1 MIKRVCI
8 PDSEYRER
16 IAKAA
21 KMIAERGLDV
31 MLVASTESDYAN
43 ARYFSGF
50 WPLFERAGVAI
61 SANGDAALLVGP
73 ESAVFGKDFG
83 KLDKVFVLKEFRESA
98 DPAYPELHADTFKD
112 VFKSIG
118 VSGDKI
124 KIGLGSYV
132 ECTLPI
138 YEGLKDTYPE
148 AEIVMCNDIMVNL
161 RKIKSEN
168 ELACIKEGFRI
179 IEIATEE
186 VIRNLKPGV
195 TELQMVGVAQR
206 VIYEE
211 GAEYEGLPMYVFSE
225 ESTRHAISRSRYRT
239 IGKGDIV
246 QLNLS
251 AKIDGYS
258 PSIGLPVVMG
268 KLEGERR
275 EIVEFC
281 LKAHN
286 WTEEQIKAG
295 VMASDIAKGFYKLYE
310 DNGMKD
316 RFVYGP
322 CHGTGMIE
330 VEAPWMETTSD
341 YPLEENM
348 TFQVDT
354 FISGPTFGT
363 RWEKGIVVTKDGCRS
378 MTDYLKKG
386 IIEIDV

>member
-1 MIKRVCI
+1 MKRVCI
-8 PDSEYRER
+8 PDYEYKER

-21 KMIAERGLDV
+21 KLIRERGLDL
-31 MLVASTESDYAN
+31 MLVTSTESDYAN

-61 SANGDAALLVGP
+61 SASGEAALICGP
-73 ESAVFGKDFG
+73 ESAIFAKDFG

-98 DPAYPELHADTFKD
+98 DPSYPELKADTFAD
-112 VFKSIG
+112 VFRAIG
-118 VSGDKI
+118 VSGKNI

-138 YEGLKDTYPE
+138 YEGLREAYPD
-148 AEIVMCNDIMVNL
+148 AQIVKCNDIMVEL

-168 ELACIKEGFRI
+168 ELACIREGFRI
-179 IEIATEE
+179 VEIATDE
-186 VIRNLKPGV
+186 VIKALKPGV

-206 VIYEE
+206 VIYEH

-225 ESTRHAISRSRYRT
+225 ESTRHAISRSCYRT
-239 IGKGDIV
+239 INKGDIV

-258 PSIGLPVVMG
+258 PAIGLPVVMG

-281 LKAHN
+281 RQQHE
-286 WTEEQIKAG
+286 WTCEQIKAG
-295 VMASDIAKGFYKLYE
+295 VMASDIAKQFLQNFKDAGYE
-310 DNGMKD
+310 KNY
-316 RFVYGP
+316 VYGP

-330 VEAPWMETTSD
+330 VEAPWMETSSD
-341 YPLEENM
+341 YLLEENM

-354 FISGPTFGT
+354 YISGPTFGC
-363 RWEKGIVVTKDGCRS
+363 RWEKGIAVKKDGYES
-378 MTDYLKKG
+378 YTDYLKKG
-386 IIEIDV
+386 IIELDF

>member
-1 MIKRVCI
+1 MGRICI
-8 PDSEYRER
+8 PDYEYKER
-16 IAKAA
+16 IQRAA
-21 KMIAERGLDV
+21 KLVRERGLDV
-31 MLVASTESDYAN
+31 MVVSSTESDYAN

-61 SANGDAALLVGP
+61 AANGDAALLVGP
-73 ESAVFGKDFG
+73 ECIIFAQDVAKM
-83 KLDKVFVLKEFRESA
+83 DKIFCLREFRESA
-98 DPAYPELHADTFKD
+98 DPAYPELHADTFRD
-112 VFKSIG
+112 VFKAIG

-138 YEGLKDTYPE
+138 YEGLKESYPE
-148 AEIVMCNDIMVNL
+148 AEITKCNDIMVEL
-161 RKIKSEN
+161 RKIKSVN

-179 IEIATEE
+179 VDLATDE
-186 VIRNLKPGV
+186 VIRHLKPGV
-195 TELQMVGVAQR
+195 TELQMVGIAQR

-225 ESTRHAISRSRYRT
+225 KSTSHAISRSGYRT
-239 IGKGDIV
+239 INKGDIV

-258 PSIGLPVVMG
+258 PAIGLPVVMG
-268 KLEGERR
+268 KLEGERKR
-275 EIVEFC
+275 IVNFC
-281 LKAHN
+281 LDAHN
-286 WTEEQIKAG
+286 WTVDQLKAG
-295 VMASDIAKGFYKLYE
+295 VIASDVAKGYYKLFE
-310 DNGMKD
+310 EAGLAKN
-316 RFVYGP
+316 FVYGP

-348 TFQVDT
+348 TFQVDS
-354 FISGPTFGT
+354 FISGDGFGV
-363 RWEKGIVVTKDGCRS
+363 RWEKGVAITKDGCTS

-386 IIEIDV
+386 LIELEF

>member
-1 MIKRVCI
+1 MGRICI
-8 PDSEYRER
+8 PDHEYKER
-16 IAKAA
+16 IQKAA
-21 KMIAERGLDV
+21 KLVRDRGLDV
-31 MLVASTESDYAN
+31 MVVSSTESDYAN

-61 SANGDAALLVGP
+61 SANGDAALMVGP
-73 ESAVFGKDFG
+73 ESAVFAADFG
-83 KLDKVFVLKEFRESA
+83 KIDNIFVMREFRESA
-98 DPAYPELHADTFKD
+98 DPAYPELHADTFAD

-118 VSGDKI
+118 VSGKKI

-138 YEGLKDTYPE
+138 YEGLRDSFPE
-148 AEIVMCNDIMVNL
+148 AEIVKCNDIMVNL

-168 ELACIKEGFRI
+168 ELACIREGFRI
-179 IEIATEE
+179 IEIATDE
-186 VIRNLKPGV
+186 VIKSLKPGV
-195 TELQMVGVAQR
+195 TELEMVGVAQR
-206 VIYEE
+206 VIYEN

-225 ESTRHAISRSRYRT
+225 ASTRHAISRSSYRK
-239 IGKGDIV
+239 IGRGDIV

-258 PSIGLPVVMG
+258 PAIGLPVVMG

-275 EIVEFC
+275 EIVDFC
-281 LKAHN
+281 LKAHD
-286 WTEEQIKAG
+286 WTCEKIKAG
-295 VMASDIAKGFYKLYE
+295 VMASDIAKDFYKLYE
-310 DNGMKD
+310 DNGFKD
-316 RFVYGP
+316 NFVYGP

-330 VEAPWMETTSD
+330 VEPPWMETTTD
-341 YPLEENM
+341 YLLEKNM

-354 FISGPTFGT
+354 FISAPTFGA
-363 RWEKGIVVTKDGCRS
+363 RWEKGIVVTEDGCEA